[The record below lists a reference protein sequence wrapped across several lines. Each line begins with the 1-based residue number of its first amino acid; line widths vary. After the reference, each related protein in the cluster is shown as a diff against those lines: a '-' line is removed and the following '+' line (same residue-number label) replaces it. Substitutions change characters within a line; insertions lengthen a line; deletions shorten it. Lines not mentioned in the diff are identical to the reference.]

1 MNPVDTI
8 LKCAVAGRARRFADG
23 RAVSRIAMTLGVAAA
38 IASGSTT
45 ADAAEAFA
53 AFVTKDESV
62 GPIYVA
68 PQAMIDSTRQISKGV
83 TNAVKDR
90 LAPEP
95 PSAPNGQVLQYAGE
109 NIADPAADALS
120 ALDGGSAVTG
130 DFASTNQ
137 AALLWNIWSD
147 ATVAFADRDNPVAG
161 YDGTLTTV
169 SLGLDRKLGDR
180 SVLGVLLNFEAGNFD
195 TTFGPGTYDN
205 TGYGIGLY
213 GGTAL
218 SDHWVADAMVVWKH
232 LDNDTTGIGGPDGF
246 DSERWQAAANV
257 TGYWYRDAWRYS
269 PAAGIAWSYEDQDAS
284 ALNPAQNITTAL
296 VSAGLEVG
304 YTTALDDMRSLEPW
318 ASLTAEWTIHDSG
331 ASVFGPDPDL
341 NELDLRL
348 AGGLNAVLAENFSL
362 SLHADVAG
370 LARSNFLIGTIG
382 AQAALQF

>member
-1 MNPVDTI
+1 MN
-8 LKCAVAGRARRFADG
+8 
-23 RAVSRIAMTLGVAAA
+23 LGVAAA
-38 IASGSTT
+38 MATGLTA
-45 ADAAEAFA
+45 ADAAEAQI
-53 AFVTKDESV
+53 VSVLSTKDESV
-62 GPIYVA
+62 GPIYVT

-83 TNAVKDR
+83 SNAVNGQ

-95 PSAPNGQVLQYAGE
+95 PSAPNGQVLRYAGE
-109 NIADPAADALS
+109 NIADPAADAFS
-120 ALDGGSAVTG
+120 ALESASAVTG

-147 ATVAFADRDNPVAG
+147 ATLALADRDNPIAG
-161 YDGTLTTV
+161 YDGTLATV

-180 SVLGVLLNFEAGNFD
+180 SVLGVLLNFEASDFD
-195 TTFGPGTYDN
+195 TTFGPGTFDS
-205 TGYGIGLY
+205 TGYGIGVY

-232 LDNDTTGIGGPDGF
+232 LDNDTTGIGGPDSF

-269 PAAGIAWSYEDQDAS
+269 PAAGVAWSHEDQDAS
-284 ALNPAQNITTAL
+284 ALNPAQTITTAL

-304 YTTALDDMRSLEPW
+304 HTTVLDDMRSLEPW

-331 ASVFGPDPDL
+331 ATVFGPDPDL

-362 SLHADVAG
+362 SLRADIAG
-370 LARSNFLIGTIG
+370 LVRSNFLIATVG